1 MLNCIDPHG
10 LVNPIYVYITDT
22 VFKQFI
28 DCSDTDI
35 FGIIYVDE
43 EPTCSY
49 IDSQEKN
56 ICYNFTITNLQKT
69 KPNHKTQVK
78 LINSRDFGE

>member
-10 LVNPIYVYITDT
+10 LVNPLYTYNWQS
-22 VFKQFI
+22 FFSQFI

-35 FGIIYVDE
+35 FGIIYVSE

-49 IDSQEKN
+49 IDSQEK
-56 ICYNFTITNLQKT
+56 IYVIILQLQFYR
-69 KPNHKTQVK
+69 KPNSAIKFK
-78 LINSRDFGE
+78 LN